1 MGKKFVEYESF
12 MKILKDAGIKAT
24 NCGFEKYKNHPITFG
39 DGDTILTDR
48 L

>member
-1 MGKKFVEYESF
+1 
-12 MKILKDAGIKAT
+12 MKILKDANIKVT
-24 NCGFEKYKNHPITFG
+24 NCGFESYKKHPITFG